1 MRRGRHDRGDG
12 PGVSRTSGGGDDPV
26 GVGAGREWTR
36 AGGRAQIQQGLAA
49 YRAWRAARDRPYQ
62 LALLAEVSAQVGHT
76 TEGLEAVAEAL
87 ATVAERG
94 ALVGGGAVS
103 AQGQLLLQ
111 HAGAPPEEA
120 EACFQQALA
129 VARRKQA
136 KALELRGAMSLA
148 GSGYNRASA
157 LKPMRCSRRSTAGS
171 PRALIPPTSRRG
183 QGIAGGVGVT
193 DLADPPF
200 LTDHAG
206 CV

>member
-1 MRRGRHDRGDG
+1 MTVATDQEFRGQVAAAMTR
-12 PGVSRTSGGGDDPV
+12 

-49 YRAWRAARDRPYQ
+49 YRAWRAAKDRPYQ

-103 AQGQLLLQ
+103 VQGQLLLQ

-120 EACFQQALA
+120 EAVSSRPSPSPAA
-129 VARRKQA
+129 SEA

-148 GSGYNRASA
+148 RLWLQQGKRAEAHA
-157 LKPMRCSRRSTAGS
+157 L
-171 PRALIPPTSRRG
+171 
-183 QGIAGGVGVT
+183 
-193 DLADPPF
+193 LAPIYGWF
-200 LTDHAG
+200 TE
-206 CV
+206 V